1 MFPGSED
8 KGAGGK
14 GASPQRRFGSGEWGK
29 CVLNRVVSGVFEAG
43 AGGGIVAWLAKGKY
57 AQVASYLIRVVGPA
71 ALKGAVSDWSPLL
84 RSVRRG
90 ARHSGPRDAC

>member
-1 MFPGSED
+1 MFLGSED

-14 GASPQRRFGSGEWGK
+14 GASPQSQFGSWKWGK

-57 AQVASYLIRVVGPA
+57 AQVASYLIRVVGPT
-71 ALKGAVSDWSPLL
+71 ALKGAGVGLVAYLAVSVAWCSSPWA
-84 RSVRRG
+84 S
-90 ARHSGPRDAC
+90 